1 VEQGEDN
8 MVYLNNINK
17 SYINGDTE
25 LKVLKDLSFKIE
37 KGEFVA
43 IMGPS
48 GSGKSSLMNILG
60 CLDKKFSG
68 TYTLDGVEVNKLK
81 DKNLSRVRNV
91 KIGFVFQSF
100 NLLAKQTALHNV
112 MLPMIYA
119 GVKRQERIKRAKEA
133 LESVGLGDRI
143 HHKPNELS
151 GGQRQRV
158 AIARALV
165 NKPAIILAD
174 EPTGNLDSH
183 SEKEILEI
191 FDKLNK
197 QGVTI
202 IMVTHEPEVGRRS
215 KRVINLKDGYLLHD
229 DRKVG
234 DGFEFLGK
242 S

>member
-1 VEQGEDN
+1 